1 MYVVPSLTSSYGIW
15 KDINVLCTMF
25 HNPSWV
31 WVTKKVHWGEVVSS
45 TRSFQLLLWET
56 LQARLLVQG
65 RKYRVGSS
73 TIQQYK
79 TYIVRIFY
87 TRLILR
93 VRVPIFF
100 FDSDSTNIEHQ
111 KPHQQKSK
119 QTSLSLLTFSL
130 SKKLCL
136 TPTSLFKVYNADCM
150 LFYVH
155 LLIIRYTFVYIM
167 IFSHKRVS
175 IMFRI
180 ITKSCLTCKEEKKV

>member
-1 MYVVPSLTSSYGIW
+1 
-15 KDINVLCTMF
+15 MF

-73 TIQQYK
+73 TIQQYN
-79 TYIVRIFY
+79 TYTYKKIFLDQ
-87 TRLILR
+87 TDI
-93 VRVPIFF
+93 P
-100 FDSDSTNIEHQ
+100 SPSTNIFFRLWLYLHRASETPPA
-111 KPHQQKSK
+111 KIEAD
-119 QTSLSLLTFSL
+119 LSLLTFSL

-136 TPTSLFKVYNADCM
+136 TPTSLFKVCNADCM

-180 ITKSCLTCKEEKKV
+180 ITKSCLTCKEKKVYIISF

>member
-15 KDINVLCTMF
+15 KNINVLCTMF

-73 TIQQYK
+73 TIQQYN
-79 TYIVRIFY
+79 TYIVRFFY

-93 VRVPIFF
+93 VPVPIFF

-119 QTSLSLLTFSL
+119 QTSLSWHFHCQRSCAWHQHHFSR
-130 SKKLCL
+130 SVMQTACC
-136 TPTSLFKVYNADCM
+136 SM
-150 LFYVH
+150 
-155 LLIIRYTFVYIM
+155 YT
-167 IFSHKRVS
+167 
-175 IMFRI
+175 
-180 ITKSCLTCKEEKKV
+180 CW